1 MVAMRSPVAERFSP
15 KNPYTVQNVMLTTLS
30 ASEIVVPAKTLDAN
44 LVYPES
50 LLRLVREANLAPEA
64 IFWFTLVTHVHNP
77 RFGLGCGH

>member
-1 MVAMRSPVAERFSP
+1 
-15 KNPYTVQNVMLTTLS
+15 MLTTLS